1 MFGRGVITSRTTL
14 SPNSTTDW
22 ISLRSS
28 SSIRPSSVPA
38 EISASMFSAGVG
50 ASSAARGIVGQVDQ
64 RLEEGEQATQGRA
77 SQRQHPQQRDAAAA
91 ASAPLVRR

>member
-28 SSIRPSSVPA
+28 SSIKP
-38 EISASMFSAGVG
+38 FFGAGG
-50 ASSAARGIVGQVDQ
+50 DQ
-64 RLEEGEQATQGRA
+64 RFDVLGRGG
-77 SQRQHPQQRDAAAA
+77 RLFVRAA
-91 ASAPLVRR
+91 ASSVRSISDWKKLEQRNAGPRDPAP